1 MPAELLVTALG
12 VVSSIGQ
19 GKQAFTRGLLAGE
32 HAFSV
37 LQRPGRKGHAPLL
50 GAELPPLAP
59 ASGLAAAAPR
69 GASLS
74 TQAALAALHEA
85 WQEAR
90 LGEVDP
96 LRIGLVIGGSNVQQR
111 EQVLQQ
117 ERHRE
122 QPAYLRPGYAM
133 SFMDTDLCGFCT
145 AQFGIRGPSFTV
157 GGASASGQMAIVQ
170 AAQAVALQ
178 QVDVCIAVGA
188 LMDLSYWECQAFRAL
203 GAMGSERFADDPA
216 SACRPFDRDRDGFI
230 YGEMCGAL
238 VIERAGPRQ
247 RGGLEPYAWLRGW
260 GVCSDANRN
269 PDPSVEGESRAI
281 AGALS
286 ASEWHPRQIDYV
298 NPHGS
303 GSIIG
308 DTTEVA
314 ALGACGLRAAYLN
327 TTKSLIG
334 HGLSAAGAVEAAA
347 TLLQMRVGRLH
358 PSRNLENPI
367 DDELNWVR
375 GEAVAHRVRRALTLS
390 FGFGGINTALC
401 WERYE

>member
-12 VVSSIGQ
+12 VVSSIGH

-32 HAFSV
+32 HAFGA
-37 LQRPGRKGHAPLL
+37 LQRPGRRGQTSFL
-50 GAELPPLAP
+50 GAELPPLVH
-59 ASGLAAAAPR
+59 ASETTAAAPR

-74 TQAALAALHEA
+74 TQAALVALREA

-90 LGEVDP
+90 LDEVDP
-96 LRIGLVIGGSNVQQR
+96 TRIGLVVGGSNVQQR
-111 EQVLQQ
+111 ELVLQQ

-122 QPAYLRPGYAM
+122 QPAYLRPAYAM

-145 AQFGIRGPSFTV
+145 AQLGIRGPAFTV

-170 AAQAVALQ
+170 AAQAVASR
-178 QVDVCIAVGA
+178 QVEVCIAVGA
-188 LMDLSYWECQAFRAL
+188 LMDLSYWECQAFRSL
-203 GAMGSERFADDPA
+203 GAMGSERFADEPA
-216 SACRPFDRDRDGFI
+216 SACRPFDRERDGFI

-238 VIERAGPRQ
+238 VIECASLRPRA
-247 RGGLEPYAWLRGW
+247 GLEPYAWLRGW

-269 PDPSVEGESRAI
+269 PDPSAEGESRAI
-281 AGALS
+281 AAALA
-286 ASEWHPRQIDYV
+286 ASEWDARQIDYV

-314 ALGACGLRAAYLN
+314 ALGACGLRSAYVN

-347 TLLQMRVGRLH
+347 TLLQLRVGRLH
-358 PSRNLENPI
+358 PSRNLDNPI
-367 DDELNWVR
+367 DEDFNWVR
-375 GEAVAHRVRRALTLS
+375 GAAVAHRIQRALTLS

-401 WERYE
+401 WERY